1 MQLAPAAADEGVAP
15 EAAWLASLRTR
26 FDAPPADVT
35 QALHD
40 WLAAPPPA
48 DRALHT
54 LVQGLALAPI
64 ETLAV
69 AVALAVDT
77 DPLAA
82 RAVGWLQSP
91 LRDLHPT
98 AGFIAAL
105 QAAAGRSSAQALAE
119 LLDGT
124 AVRCGLLQVQSQ
136 GRTLPDAVL
145 SVPAPIV
152 MAASGAEGHWPG
164 VRLETGEGAPWPPS
178 VQDDARRWSAAL
190 AAGSRVLV
198 VRAAHLEEARAAAAA
213 VAQGLGRCAACVEGA
228 PPAGLAPWLLL
239 RGALPVFCAELAPG
253 ERQRVPALPGHAG
266 PVLVATG
273 TDGAWTWDGEAP
285 PAWRV
290 PRPRAGERTAL
301 WRAAGAAPALADALG
316 AEQLHSAARIQRLA
330 RDAHAERLR
339 CGEGELTL
347 GHVHRAARQAAGE
360 LGTLAEHLPED
371 VPDEALVLPRDLRAE
386 LERVLARC
394 RQRDGLADGL
404 GPAARARYH
413 PGVRVLMVGASG
425 TGKTLTAGWI
435 ATRLGLP
442 LYRVDLAAVTSKYI
456 GETEKNLAE
465 LFARA
470 EHAGAVLLFDEA
482 DALFGKRTEVKD
494 ANDRFANQQTN
505 YLLQRIESF
514 DGIVVLTSNSR
525 SRFDSAFT
533 RRLDAVLEFP
543 APAAEERRALWLAHL
558 GEAHA
563 LDAAGL
569 NRLAAGCELTGGH
582 VRNVVLAARA
592 LAPQGRIGWP
602 ELARALA
609 AEYRKLAKPM
619 PGALAEPARAGG

>member
-1 MQLAPAAADEGVAP
+1 
-15 EAAWLASLRTR
+15 
-26 FDAPPADVT
+26 
-35 QALHD
+35 
-40 WLAAPPPA
+40 
-48 DRALHT
+48 
-54 LVQGLALAPI
+54 VQGLALKPI
-64 ETLAV
+64 EALAV

-82 RAVGWLQSP
+82 RAVGWLQAP

-105 QAAAGRSSAQALAE
+105 QAAANRSNAQALAE
-119 LLDGT
+119 LLDGA

-136 GRTLPDAVL
+136 NRTLPDAVL
-145 SVPAPIV
+145 SVPTPVV
-152 MAASGAEGHWPG
+152 MAAAGAEGHWPG
-164 VRLETGEGAPWPPS
+164 VRLDEGDGAHLPRS
-178 VQDDARRWSAAL
+178 VRSAAVHWSATL
-190 AAGSRVLV
+190 AEGLPALV
-198 VRAAHLEEARAAAAA
+198 VRAAHLEEAREAAA
-213 VAQGLGRCAACVEGA
+213 VIAQGLKRRAAYVDGT
-228 PPAGLAPWLLL
+228 PPPGLAPWLLL
-239 RGALPVFCAELAPG
+239 RDALPVFCAELAPG
-253 ERQRVPALPGHAG
+253 ERQRVPAVPGHQG

-273 TDGAWTWDGEAP
+273 LDGAWTIDGVAP
-285 PAWRV
+285 PAWRI
-290 PRPRAGERTAL
+290 PRPGASERSAL
-301 WRAAGAAPALADALG
+301 WRAAGAPHALADALG
-316 AEQLHSAARIQRLA
+316 AQQLHSAARIHRLA

-339 CGEGELTL
+339 HGGAELTL
-347 GHVHRAARQAAGE
+347 EHVHRAARQAAGE

-394 RQRDGLADGL
+394 RQREGLADGL

-413 PGVRVLMVGASG
+413 PGVRVLMVGPSG

-482 DALFGKRTEVKD
+482 DALFGKRTDVKD

-525 SRFDSAFT
+525 SRFDSAYT

-558 GEAHA
+558 GESHA
-563 LDAAGL
+563 LDTAGL

-592 LAPQGRIGWP
+592 LAPDGRIGWP
-602 ELARALA
+602 ELTRALA

-619 PGALAEPARAGG
+619 PGALAEPGRAGG